1 MSATH
6 PSDAPSTDLPAGDKL
21 ALAALLQPIADD
33 MESVSRVLAEIT
45 RSPATSVQG
54 LVEHVR
60 GLGGKKLRPALVL
73 LSGRAVDATQV
84 GETHARVGAIVEL
97 IHSATLVHDDIL
109 DGALIRRM
117 RPTLHSLEGE
127 EISVLLG
134 DFLLASAYAE
144 AAALEDPLA
153 SRYLSK
159 VTRIVC
165 QGEML
170 QIHNRGNLD
179 LSMESY
185 LEIIE
190 KKTAVLYAAS
200 CECGA
205 RYAGGDP
212 AAVTALHDY
221 GMSLGMAFQ
230 IVDDVLNLTGDEAVV
245 GKSLGTDLA
254 RCKLTL
260 PLIHFLHHGSAAE
273 VAAVRSILA
282 DGRGG
287 EEAQRIRAAVIANG
301 SVEHAMEDARSR
313 IRGAIDGLGMLPASE
328 GRDLLVALA
337 EYTLRRRR

>member
-1 MSATH
+1 MSALEPT
-6 PSDAPSTDLPAGDKL
+6 DAPPAPPGDKQ
-21 ALAALLQPIADD
+21 ALAALLRPIAAD
-33 MESVSRVLAEIT
+33 MERVQDVLGEIT
-45 RSPATSVQG
+45 RSPARYVQG
-54 LVEHVR
+54 LVDHVR
-60 GLGGKKLRPALVL
+60 GFGGKKLRPALVL
-73 LSGRAVDATQV
+73 LSGRAVDPERV
-84 GETHARVGAIVEL
+84 GEVHARVGAIVEL

-144 AAALEDPLA
+144 AAALEDNLA

-179 LSMESY
+179 LTLESY

-205 RYAGGDP
+205 RYAGGDA
-212 AAVTALHDY
+212 AAVSALHDF
-221 GMSLGMAFQ
+221 GMNLGMAFQ
-230 IVDDVLNLTGDEAVV
+230 IVDDVLDLTGDEAVV

-260 PLIHFLHHGSAAE
+260 PLIHFLHHGPSAD
-273 VAAVRSILA
+273 VATVRGILA

-287 EEAQRIRAAVIANG
+287 EEAESIRAAVLANG
-301 SVEHAMEDARSR
+301 SVQHAMDDARGR
-313 IRGAIDGLGMLPASE
+313 IHAATAGLGALPPSA
-328 GRDLLVALA
+328 GRDLLVAVA
-337 EYTLRRRR
+337 EYTLARRR